1 MALDWLLV
9 LPVVWGEPSPQSIAY
24 AQGASLTP
32 GSLKVALSVTGLPN
46 VTVWFGPAFTVGAT
60 LPIVAVGMGRG
71 LPPPRPSGAGEGPD
85 DVPLFADKNTGPVG
99 GPLPPPPKPPPGGEP
114 APARSPHA
122 PP

>member
-60 LPIVAVGMGRG
+60 LPIVAGGGGGGHARPRAAAAVGGTADLALFAHSTLGREAG
-71 LPPPRPSGAGEGPD
+71 RAPPPPPRP
-85 DVPLFADKNTGPVG
+85 GPVG
-99 GPLPPPPKPPPGGEP
+99 AGHAL
-114 APARSPHA
+114 ADQSP
-122 PP
+122 

>member
-24 AQGASLTP
+24 AQGASSTP

-60 LPIVAVGMGRG
+60 LPIVAVVVAGA
-71 LPPPRPSGAGEGPD
+71 LAAPRASVTVSVTEY
-85 DVPLFADKNTGPVG
+85 VPLSAYTCVGRMADPV
-99 GPLPPPPKPPPGGEP
+99 PPSPKLQ
-114 APARSPHA
+114 A
-122 PP
+122 

>member
-60 LPIVAVGMGRG
+60 LPIVAVVVAGG
-71 LPPPRPSGAGEGPD
+71 LPPPPASGTGGGTE
-85 DVPLFADKNTGPVG
+85 DVPVSPCPHVGPVA
-99 GPLPPPPKPPPGGEP
+99 GP
-114 APARSPHA
+114 
-122 PP
+122 

>member
-60 LPIVAVGMGRG
+60 LPIVAAGGAG
-71 LPPPRPSGAGEGPD
+71 GDAAPPPRGEGGGD
-85 DVPLFADKNTGPVG
+85 TLVALASSKNSGREPET
-99 GPLPPPPKPPPGGEP
+99 PPPP
-114 APARSPHA
+114 PHT
-122 PP
+122 